1 MKKLKIAVVGAGY
14 MGRNHIRTFRSF
26 DDVDLMAVVEPD
38 VETAKTINRIYGIKV
53 YPSLKQI
60 LKLHRIDIISIA
72 SPTSTHYVLANQAL
86 QAGIASFVE
95 KPITETVQQGQKLIK
110 LSEEHKIP
118 LMVGH
123 IERFNP
129 AIVEL
134 KRRLKDN
141 QLGKIF
147 EIRSE
152 RRGSFPERIND
163 VGVVIDLA
171 THDIDLYEYLL
182 ETKVVCVKSVTKKC
196 FHPKHE
202 DYVVSLMDLKNGAT
216 GVLNVNWITPTKIRK
231 LQITGERGMFSI
243 NLLTQ
248 ELYFYKNNMS
258 KINWEQMEVFKAVS
272 EGDMTKI
279 KIDLNEPLAL
289 ELRAFVDA
297 VKDRQPMPVEGKTG
311 LRALKIAYA
320 MILSGKTNRK
330 VRID

>member
-1 MKKLKIAVVGAGY
+1 MKKFKIAVVGAGY

-38 VETAKTINRIYGIKV
+38 VKTAKTINRIYGIKV

-60 LKLHRIDIISIA
+60 LKLYRIDIVSIA
-72 SPTSTHYVLANQAL
+72 SPTSTHYVLASQTL
-86 QAGIASFVE
+86 RAGIASFVE

-110 LSEEHKIP
+110 LSEEYKSP

-152 RRGSFPERIND
+152 RRGSFPERISD

-182 ETKVVCVKSVTKKC
+182 ETKVVSIKAVTKKC

-231 LQITGERGMFSI
+231 LQITGEYGMFSI

-248 ELYFYKNNMS
+248 ALYFYKNNMS
-258 KINWEQMEVFKAVS
+258 KINWEQMEVFKSVS

-279 KIDLNEPLAL
+279 KIDLYEPLAL
-289 ELRAFVDA
+289 ELRSFVDA
-297 VKDRQPMPVEGKTG
+297 VKNRQPIPVEGKTG
-311 LRALKIAYA
+311 LRALKIAHA
-320 MILSGKTNRK
+320 MIVSGKTNRK

>member
-1 MKKLKIAVVGAGY
+1 MLKAVVVGAGY
-14 MGRNHIRTFRSF
+14 MGRNHIRTFRTF
-26 DDVDLMAVVEPD
+26 DDLDLVAVVEP
-38 VETAKTINRIYGIKV
+38 EAKIAKTINRVYGIKV
-53 YPSLKQI
+53 YSSLKQA
-60 LKLHRIDIISIA
+60 LKLHQINIVSIA
-72 SPTSTHYVLANQAL
+72 SPTSTHYALAGQSL
-86 QAGIASFVE
+86 RAGITTFVE
-95 KPITETVQQGQKLIK
+95 KPIAETVQQGQKLIK
-110 LSEEHKIP
+110 LSEEYETP

-152 RRGSFPERIND
+152 RRGSFPERISD

-182 ETKVVCVKSVTKKC
+182 ETKVVCLKSVTKKC
-196 FHPKHE
+196 FHPRHE

-231 LQITGERGMFSI
+231 LQITGEHGMFSI

-279 KIDLNEPLAL
+279 KIDLYEPLVL
-289 ELRAFVDA
+289 ELRSFVNA
-297 VKDRQPMPVEGKTG
+297 VKNRQPMPVEGKTG
-311 LRALKIAYA
+311 LRALKIAQA
-320 MILSGKTNRK
+320 MLVSGKTDRK
-330 VRID
+330 IRID

>member
-1 MKKLKIAVVGAGY
+1 MLKVAVVGAGY
-14 MGRNHIRTFRSF
+14 MGRNHIRIFRTF
-26 DDVDLMAVVEPD
+26 DDIDLVAVAEPD
-38 VETAKTINRIYGIKV
+38 KKIAEIINRIYGVKV
-53 YPSLKQI
+53 YPTLKQI
-60 LKLHRIDIISIA
+60 LKLHKIDIVSIS
-72 SPTSTHYVLANQAL
+72 SPTSTHYVLASQAL
-86 QAGIASFVE
+86 KLGIATFVE
-95 KPITETVQQGQKLIK
+95 KPITETIWQGQKLIE
-110 LSEEHKIP
+110 LTEEYKAP
-118 LMVGH
+118 LMIGH

-129 AIVEL
+129 AVVEL
-134 KRRLKDN
+134 KRRLKNN

-152 RRGSFPERIND
+152 RRGSFPERISD

-182 ETKVVCVKSVTKKC
+182 ESKVISIKAVTKKC

-202 DYVVSLMDLKNGAT
+202 DYVVSLMDLKNGTT
-216 GVLNVNWITPTKIRK
+216 GILNVNWITPTKIRK
-231 LQITGERGMFSI
+231 LQITGEYGMFSI

-258 KINWEQMEVFKAVS
+258 KINWEQMEVFRAVS

-279 KIDLNEPLAL
+279 KIDLSEPLAL

-297 VKDRQPMPVEGKTG
+297 VKNRQPMPVEGKTG
-311 LRALKIAYA
+311 LRALKIARA
-320 MILSGKTNRK
+320 MIVSGKTNRK